1 MNIQRFSAPTSREA
15 LAKARLAFGEG
26 TLILSNRQTA
36 TGIEVVATAEDTV
49 IGLDR
54 SDKFSNRVVAQKPT
68 FQAKQG
74 VNLESKAEVEEDAD
88 RLSMSTLSFQDYVRE
103 RMLRRRN
110 ESMAPKVQA
119 TAMPRTVAPEEKP
132 LTEQLT
138 SLSVKP
144 QVASVQTPVHSVAA
158 ELQAMTAMME
168 ERFNTLTWLGQTRQ
182 SPVHSNM
189 MMKLIRAGYSPNL
202 SRLVIEHL
210 PEDLPVAESFH
221 WVMATLERNL
231 KIADTSRALPMEGGV
246 FALVGA
252 TGVGKTTTAAKLA
265 FQCATLNGSD
275 SVGLISLDNY
285 RVGAQEQLRAH
296 GRTMGIVSHVAHDQ
310 ATLQDLLS
318 LLSRKKLV
326 LIDTMGLAPS
336 DSRKDDLLAFLDLP
350 RLNRLLVLN
359 AGGDG
364 EMLDDVVCAFKTS
377 GPQHAI
383 LSKLDEASKL
393 GPSLDTIIRHKLILR
408 GVTTGQNVQEDFELA
423 NAEKLVRQSMHSSKK
438 SVFAPQPADLDFFF
452 TTSTHKSPS
461 KKYA

>member
-36 TGIEVVATAEDTV
+36 TGIEVVATAEETV

-54 SDKFSNRVVAQKPT
+54 SDKFTNRVVAQKPT
-68 FQAKQG
+68 FQAKQE
-74 VNLESKAEVEEDAD
+74 VNLDSKSEVEEDAD

-110 ESMAPKVQA
+110 DSMAPKSQS
-119 TAMPRTVAPEEKP
+119 TAMTRSVTPDETQLAEP
-132 LTEQLT
+132 LAT
-138 SLSVKP
+138 LSVKS
-144 QVASVQTPVHSVAA
+144 QVAPAQAPIHSVAA
-158 ELQAMTAMME
+158 ELQAMTALME

-182 SPVHSNM
+182 SPVQSNM

-202 SRLVIEHL
+202 SRMVIERL
-210 PEDLPVAESFH
+210 PEDLSVAESFH
-221 WVMATLERNL
+221 WVMGTLERNL
-231 KIADTSRALPMEGGV
+231 KTADASRSLAAEGGI

-265 FQCATLNGSD
+265 FQCAALNGSD

-326 LIDTMGLAPS
+326 MIDTMGLAPS

-393 GPSLDTIIRHKLILR
+393 GPSLDTMIRHKLILR
-408 GVTTGQNVQEDFELA
+408 GVTTGQSVQEDFEIPD
-423 NAEKLVRQSMHSSKK
+423 AEKLIRQSMHSSKK

-452 TTSTHKSPS
+452 SNSTQSS
-461 KKYA
+461 SFKKHA

>member
-36 TGIEVVATAEDTV
+36 TGIEVVATAEETV

-54 SDKFSNRVVAQKPT
+54 SDKFTNRVVAQKPT
-68 FQAKQG
+68 FQAKQE
-74 VNLESKAEVEEDAD
+74 VNLDSKSEVEEDAD

-110 ESMAPKVQA
+110 DSMAPKSQS
-119 TAMPRTVAPEEKP
+119 TAMTRSVTPDETQLAEPLTTISVKSQVAPAQP
-132 LTEQLT
+132 
-138 SLSVKP
+138 P
-144 QVASVQTPVHSVAA
+144 IHSVTA
-158 ELQAMTAMME
+158 ELQAMTALME

-182 SPVHSNM
+182 SPVQSNM

-202 SRLVIEHL
+202 SRMVIERL
-210 PEDLPVAESFH
+210 PEDLSVAESFH
-221 WVMATLERNL
+221 WVMGTLERNL
-231 KIADTSRALPMEGGV
+231 KTADASRSLAAEGGI

-265 FQCATLNGSD
+265 FQCAALNGSD

-326 LIDTMGLAPS
+326 MIDTMGLAPS
-336 DSRKDDLLAFLDLP
+336 DSRKDDLLAFLNLP

-408 GVTTGQNVQEDFELA
+408 GVTTGQSVQEDFEIA
-423 NAEKLVRQSMHSSKK
+423 DAEKLVRQSMHSSKK

-452 TTSTHKSPS
+452 SNSTQSS
-461 KKYA
+461 SLKKHA

>member
-54 SDKFSNRVVAQKPT
+54 SDKFTNKVGVQKPT

-74 VNLESKAEVEEDAD
+74 TNPESKAEVEEDAD

-110 ESMAPKVQA
+110 DSIAPKLQ
-119 TAMPRTVAPEEKP
+119 TTEMSRPVAPDEKQ
-132 LTEQLT
+132 LAEQLPT
-138 SLSVKP
+138 VSVKA
-144 QVASVQTPVHSVAA
+144 QVAPAQTPIHSVAA

-182 SPVHSNM
+182 SPVQSNM

-202 SRLVIEHL
+202 SRKVIEHL
-210 PEDLPVAESFH
+210 PENQPVAESFH
-221 WVMATLERNL
+221 WVIGTLEKNL
-231 KIADTSRALPMEGGV
+231 KIADATRSLPTEGGV

-296 GRTMGIVSHVAHDQ
+296 GKAMGIVSHVAHDQ

-336 DSRKDDLLAFLDLP
+336 DSRKNDLLAFLDLP

-423 NAEKLVRQSMHSSKK
+423 DAEKLVRQSMHSSKK

-452 TTSTHKSPS
+452 SNSTQTSPS

>member
-1 MNIQRFSAPTSREA
+1 
-15 LAKARLAFGEG
+15 
-26 TLILSNRQTA
+26 
-36 TGIEVVATAEDTV
+36 
-49 IGLDR
+49 
-54 SDKFSNRVVAQKPT
+54 
-68 FQAKQG
+68 
-74 VNLESKAEVEEDAD
+74 
-88 RLSMSTLSFQDYVRE
+88 MSTLSFQDYVRE

-110 ESMAPKVQA
+110 DSMAPKVQT
-119 TAMPRTVAPEEKP
+119 TAMPRPIAPDESQ
-132 LTEQLT
+132 LAEQLAT
-138 SLSVKP
+138 LSVKP
-144 QVASVQTPVHSVAA
+144 QVAPAQTPIHSVAA
-158 ELQAMTAMME
+158 ELQAMTALME

-182 SPVHSNM
+182 SPVQSNM
-189 MMKLIRAGYSPNL
+189 MLKLIRAGYSPNL
-202 SRLVIEHL
+202 SRMVIENL

-221 WVMATLERNL
+221 WVIGTLENNI
-231 KIADTSRALPMEGGV
+231 KIADATRSLPTEGGV

-336 DSRKDDLLAFLDLP
+336 DSRKNDLLAFLDLP

-393 GPSLDTIIRHKLILR
+393 GPSLDTMIRHKLILR

-423 NAEKLVRQSMHSSKK
+423 DAEKLVRQSMQSSKK

-452 TTSTHKSPS
+452 SNSTKSSSS